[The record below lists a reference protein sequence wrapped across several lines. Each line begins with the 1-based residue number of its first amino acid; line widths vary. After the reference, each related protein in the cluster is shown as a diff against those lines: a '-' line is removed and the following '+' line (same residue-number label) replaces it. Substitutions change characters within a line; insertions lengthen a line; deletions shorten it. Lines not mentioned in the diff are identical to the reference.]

1 MGRTRA
7 QTPPAHHRHLLP
19 FVILTRLICGAF
31 FILHR
36 WTVDFRR
43 DDLEHLFLVFALGH
57 TCRWDT
63 TSETAQYLLSARGR
77 VRTGTRWPVVASR
90 TQYTLPL
97 RGWAMLAMA
106 AAAAVAARLRDL
118 PLLAP
123 KAARLAALS
132 MALRPTRL
140 ALRRIALQLAW
151 R

>member
-1 MGRTRA
+1 M
-7 QTPPAHHRHLLP
+7 
-19 FVILTRLICGAF
+19 
-31 FILHR
+31 
-36 WTVDFRR
+36 
-43 DDLEHLFLVFALGH
+43 
-57 TCRWDT
+57 
-63 TSETAQYLLSARGR
+63 
-77 VRTGTRWPVVASR
+77 RTGTRWPVVASR

-140 ALRRIALQLAW
+140 ALRRIAFAARMAVVALWRLAM
-151 R
+151 RLLRLFRRA